1 MEKNSGFATK
11 QIHVGKVEIPGIAPL
26 ATPIFQTS
34 TFEFENTDQGAKRFA
49 GEEQGYIYTR
59 LGNPNTTKIGEKLA
73 ALEHA
78 EAGMAMSSGMGAVTT
93 VLWTALHAGDHLLAD
108 DALYGCTFS
117 FFTHG
122 LTRYGVEVTLVNFE
136 DLDAVK
142 AAIRP
147 NTKVFYFETPTNPNL
162 KLIDIEAVS
171 KLAHETC
178 PDAKVIVDNTF
189 ATPYLQK
196 PLDLGA
202 DVVIHSATK
211 YLNGHGDV
219 IAGMAAGSKDFITEC
234 TLFGLKD
241 MTGAVLGPFEAFLID
256 RGLKTLDIRVRKHC
270 ENAMAV
276 AKYLEGN
283 PMVKKVIY
291 PGLESHPRHELAKK
305 QMKNGFGGI
314 VTFELNATR
323 EKSAEFVNS
332 LKLATIAVSLGDAET
347 LIEHPATMTHSTY
360 TPEAL
365 EQAGIGESMLRLS
378 VGLEDAEDIIADL
391 EYGFSCINSTQQHCD
406 LIGSVFLRPQH
417 KD

>member
-11 QIHVGKVEIPGIAPL
+11 QIHVGKLDIPGIAPL

-34 TFEFENTDQGAKRFA
+34 TFEFSSTDQGARRFA

-59 LGNPNTTKIGEKLA
+59 LGNPNTTKIAQKLA
-73 ALEHA
+73 ALENA
-78 EAGMAMSSGMGAVTT
+78 EAGMAMASGMGAVTT
-93 VLWTALHAGDHLLAD
+93 VLWTALKAGDHLLAD

-122 LTRYGVEVTLVNFE
+122 LTRYGVDVTLIDFE
-136 DLDAVK
+136 DLDAVR

-147 NTKVFYFETPTNPNL
+147 NTRAVYFETPTNPNL
-162 KLIDIEAVS
+162 KLIDIQAIAS
-171 KLAHETC
+171 IAHEAN
-178 PDAKVIVDNTF
+178 PQIKVIVDNTF
-189 ATPYLQK
+189 ATPYLQR
-196 PLDLGA
+196 PIELGA

-219 IAGMAAGSKDFITEC
+219 IAGMAAGSAEFINEC
-234 TLFGLKD
+234 AMFGLKD

-256 RGLKTLDIRVRKHC
+256 RGLKTLDIRVQKHC
-270 ENAMAV
+270 DNAMKV
-276 AKYLEGN
+276 ARFLEGH
-283 PMVKKVIY
+283 PLVKRVIY
-291 PGLESHPRHELAKK
+291 PGLESHPRHEIAKK
-305 QMKNGFGGI
+305 QMHNGFGGI
-314 VTFELNATR
+314 VTFELNASR
-323 EKSAEFVNS
+323 EQSAEFVNS
-332 LKLATIAVSLGDAET
+332 LRLCTIAVSLGDAET

-391 EYGFSCINSTQQHCD
+391 DGCLEK
-406 LIGSVFLRPQH
+406 L
-417 KD
+417 K

>member
-11 QIHVGKVEIPGIAPL
+11 QIHVGKIEIPGIAPL

-34 TFEFENTDQGAKRFA
+34 TFEFQTTAQGAKRFA
-49 GEEQGYIYTR
+49 GEETGYIYTR
-59 LGNPNTTKIGEKLA
+59 LGNPNTTKIGAKLA
-73 ALEHA
+73 ALENA
-78 EAGMAMSSGMGAVTT
+78 EAGMAMSSGIGAITT
-93 VLWTALHAGDHLLAD
+93 VIWTALRAGDHLLAD

-136 DLDAVK
+136 DLEAVK

-162 KLIDIEAVS
+162 KLIDIEAIA
-171 KLAHETC
+171 KLAHENC
-178 PDAKVIVDNTF
+178 PEAKVIVDNTF

-219 IAGMAAGSKDFITEC
+219 IAGMAAGSEEFINEC
-234 TLFGLKD
+234 NLFGLKD
-241 MTGAVLGPFEAFLID
+241 MTGAVLGPFEAYLID
-256 RGLKTLDIRVRKHC
+256 RGLKTLDIRVQKHC
-270 ENAMAV
+270 DNAMRV
-276 AKYLEGN
+276 ARFLEGH
-283 PMVKKVIY
+283 PMVKSVIY

-314 VTFELNATR
+314 VTFELNCDR

-332 LKLATIAVSLGDAET
+332 LKLCTIAVSLGDAET
-347 LIEHPATMTHSTY
+347 LVEHPATMTHSTY

-365 EQAGIGESMLRLS
+365 DRAGIGESMLRLS
-378 VGLEDAEDIIADL
+378 VGLEDAEDIIHDIEEGL
-391 EYGFSCINSTQQHCD
+391 NNI
-406 LIGSVFLRPQH
+406 
-417 KD
+417 K

>member
-11 QIHVGKVEIPGIAPL
+11 QIHVGKIEIPGIAPL

-34 TFEFENTDQGAKRFA
+34 TFEFETTAEGAARFA

-59 LGNPNTTKIGEKLA
+59 LGNPNTTKIGAKLA

-78 EAGMAMSSGMGAVTT
+78 EAGMAMGSGIGAITT
-93 VLWTALHAGDHLLAD
+93 VMWTALKAGDHLLAD
-108 DALYGCTFS
+108 DTLYGCTFS

-136 DLDAVK
+136 DLEAVK

-147 NTKVFYFETPTNPNL
+147 NTKVFYFETPTNPSL
-162 KLIDIEAVS
+162 KLVDIEAIS
-171 KLAHETC
+171 NLAHESC

-189 ATPYLQK
+189 CTPYIQT

-219 IAGMAAGSKDFITEC
+219 IAGMAAGSAEFISEC
-234 TLFGLKD
+234 NMFGLKD
-241 MTGAVLGPFEAFLID
+241 MTGAVLGPFEAYLID
-256 RGLKTLDIRVRKHC
+256 RGMKTLDIRVQKHC
-270 ENAMAV
+270 DNAMKIARF
-276 AKYLEGN
+276 LEGH
-283 PMVKKVIY
+283 PAVKCVLY

-305 QMKNGFGGI
+305 QMHNGFGGI
-314 VTFELNATR
+314 ITFELDCSR
-323 EKSAEFVNS
+323 EESAAFVNN
-332 LKLATIAVSLGDAET
+332 LKLCTIAVSLGDAET

-360 TPEAL
+360 TPEDL
-365 EQAGIGESMLRLS
+365 EKAGIGESMLRLS
-378 VGLEDAEDIIADL
+378 AGLEDADDIIADL
-391 EYGFSCINSTQQHCD
+391 KAELDKI
-406 LIGSVFLRPQH
+406 
-417 KD
+417 K

>member
-1 MEKNSGFATK
+1 MEKKSGFATK

-34 TFEFENTDQGAKRFA
+34 TFEFETTAQGANRFA
-49 GEEQGYIYTR
+49 LEEPGYIYTR

-73 ALEHA
+73 ALENA
-78 EAGMAMSSGMGAVTT
+78 EAGMAMASGMGAVTT

-122 LTRYGVEVTLVNFE
+122 LTRFGVDVTLVDFSDIE
-136 DLDAVK
+136 K
-142 AAIRP
+142 IKEAIRP
-147 NTKVFYFETPTNPNL
+147 NTRVFYFETPTNPNL

-171 KLAHETC
+171 KLAHEKC
-178 PDAKVIVDNTF
+178 PEAKVIVDNTF
-189 ATPYLQK
+189 ATPYLQR
-196 PLDLGA
+196 PLELGA

-219 IAGMAAGSKDFITEC
+219 IAGMAAGPAEFIQEC
-234 TLFGLKD
+234 NLFGLKD
-241 MTGAVLGPFEAFLID
+241 MTGAVLGPFEAYLID
-256 RGLKTLDIRVRKHC
+256 RGLKTLDIRVQKHC
-270 ENAMAV
+270 DNAMKVARFLESHPAV
-276 AKYLEGN
+276 ER
-283 PMVKKVIY
+283 VIY
-291 PGLESHPRHELAKK
+291 PGLESHPRHELAKR

-314 VTFELNATR
+314 VTFELKASR
-323 EKSAEFVNS
+323 EQSANFVNS
-332 LKLATIAVSLGDAET
+332 LKLCTIAVSLGDAET

-365 EQAGIGESMLRLS
+365 EEAGIGESMLRLS

-391 EYGFSCINSTQQHCD
+391 KAQLDKI
-406 LIGSVFLRPQH
+406 
-417 KD
+417 K

>member
-11 QIHVGKVEIPGIAPL
+11 QIHVGKLEIPGIAPL

-34 TFEFENTDQGAKRFA
+34 TFEFETTAQGASRFA
-49 GEEQGYIYTR
+49 LEEPGYIYTR
-59 LGNPNTTKIGEKLA
+59 LGNPNTTKIGQKLA
-73 ALEHA
+73 ALENG
-78 EAGMAMSSGMGAVTT
+78 EAGMAMASGMGAVTT

-122 LTRYGVEVTLVNFE
+122 LTRYGVEVTLVDFSDIE
-136 DLDAVK
+136 QVK
-142 AAIRP
+142 ANIRP
-147 NTKVFYFETPTNPNL
+147 NTKVFYFESPTNPNL
-162 KLIDIEAVS
+162 KLVDIAAIS

-178 PDAKVIVDNTF
+178 PEAKEIVDNTF

-219 IAGMAAGSKDFITEC
+219 IAGMAVGSAEFITEC

-241 MTGAVLGPFEAFLID
+241 MTGAVLGPFEAYLID
-256 RGLKTLDIRVRKHC
+256 RGLKTLDIRVKKHC
-270 ENAMAV
+270 ENAMKVAEFLESHPAV
-276 AKYLEGN
+276 AR
-283 PMVKKVIY
+283 VIY
-291 PGLESHPRHELAKK
+291 PGLASHPQHELAKK
-305 QMKNGFGGI
+305 QMHGGFGGI
-314 VTFELNATR
+314 VTFELNTTR
-323 EKSAEFVNS
+323 ERSAEFVNS
-332 LKLATIAVSLGDAET
+332 LKLCTIAVSLGDAET

-365 EQAGIGESMLRLS
+365 EEAGIGESMLRLS

-391 EYGFSCINSTQQHCD
+391 KEQLDKI
-406 LIGSVFLRPQH
+406 
-417 KD
+417 K